1 MMYVAQ
7 SYVENPAQSTVRVS
21 ADLGIS
27 RRSTAQMMK
36 NLGLK
41 VYRPHLLQA
50 LNEDD
55 PGRRLEFCVWY
66 VMRTEADPEFFR
78 TVLWSD
84 EAIFKLNGRINLI
97 AFTGRL
103 RTRI

>member
-7 SYVENPAQSTVRVS
+7 SYVENPAQSTVSVS
-21 ADLGIS
+21 ADLPADLGIS
-27 RRSTAQMMK
+27 RRWTARMMK

-55 PGRRLEFCVWY
+55 PDRRLEFCVCR
-66 VMRTEADPEFFR
+66 VVFDTH
-78 TVLWSD
+78 
-84 EAIFKLNGRINLI
+84 
-97 AFTGRL
+97 
-103 RTRI
+103 